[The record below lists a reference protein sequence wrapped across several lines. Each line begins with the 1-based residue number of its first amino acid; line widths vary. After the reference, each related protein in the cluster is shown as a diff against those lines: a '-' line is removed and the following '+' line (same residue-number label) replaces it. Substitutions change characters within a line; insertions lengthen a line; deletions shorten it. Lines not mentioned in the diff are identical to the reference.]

1 MTYVIYSKDG
11 CPQCVTA
18 KNFAQARGID
28 HIVRMLGKDYELQDL
43 MDIAKMPVRQMPFI
57 MKTED
62 TVLTPVGTLQNF
74 MAEVN
79 NAG

>member
-1 MTYVIYSKDG
+1 MTYIIYSKDG

-18 KNFAQARGID
+18 KNFAQARGVD
-28 HIVRMLGKDYELQDL
+28 HMVRMLGTDYELQDL

-57 MKTED
+57 MKMEGND
-62 TVLTPVGTLQNF
+62 LTPVGTLQNF

-79 NAG
+79 NA

>member
-1 MTYVIYSKDG
+1 MTNIIYSKDG

-18 KNFAQARGID
+18 KNFAQARGVD
-28 HIVRMLGKDYELQDL
+28 HMVRMLGTDYELQGL

-57 MKTED
+57 MKTEGND
-62 TVLTPVGTLQNF
+62 LIPVGTLQNF

-79 NAG
+79 NA

>member
-1 MTYVIYSKDG
+1 MTYIIYSKDG

-18 KNFAQARGID
+18 KNFAQARGVD
-28 HIVRMLGKDYELQDL
+28 HMVRMLGTDYELQGL

-57 MKTED
+57 MKTEGND
-62 TVLTPVGTLQNF
+62 LIPVGTLQNF

-79 NAG
+79 NA

>member
-1 MTYVIYSKDG
+1 MTYIIYSKDG

-18 KNFAQARGID
+18 KNFAQARGVD
-28 HIVRMLGKDYELQDL
+28 HMVRMLGTDYELQDL

-57 MKTED
+57 MKTEGND
-62 TVLTPVGTLQNF
+62 LIPVGTLQNF

-79 NAG
+79 NA

>member
-18 KNFAQARGID
+18 KNFAQARGLD
-28 HIVRMLGKDYELQDL
+28 HVVRMLGRDYELSDL
-43 MDIAKMPVRQMPFI
+43 MDIAKIPVRQMPFI
-57 MKTED
+57 MKVED
-62 TVLTPVGTLQNF
+62 NEMTPVGTLQNF

-79 NAG
+79 NA

>member
-18 KNFAQARGID
+18 KNFAQARGLD
-28 HIVRMLGKDYELQDL
+28 HVVRMLGKDYELSDL
-43 MDIAKMPVRQMPFI
+43 MDIAKVPVRQMPFI
-57 MKTED
+57 MKVED
-62 TVLTPVGTLQNF
+62 NEMKLVGTLQNF

-79 NAG
+79 NA

>member
-1 MTYVIYSKDG
+1 MTYIIYSKDG

-18 KNFAQARGID
+18 KNFAQARGVD
-28 HIVRMLGKDYELQDL
+28 HMVRMLDTDYELQDL

-57 MKTED
+57 MKTEGND
-62 TVLTPVGTLQNF
+62 LIPVGTLQNF

-79 NAG
+79 NA

>member
-18 KNFAQARGID
+18 KNFAQARGLD
-28 HIVRMLGKDYELQDL
+28 HVVRMLGKDYELSDL
-43 MDIAKMPVRQMPFI
+43 MDIAKIPVRQMPFI
-57 MKTED
+57 MKVED
-62 TVLTPVGTLQNF
+62 NEMKPVGTLQNF

-79 NAG
+79 NA

>member
-18 KNFAQARGID
+18 KNFAQARGLD
-28 HIVRMLGKDYELQDL
+28 HVVRMLGKDYELSDL
-43 MDIAKMPVRQMPFI
+43 MDISKVPVRQMPFI
-57 MKTED
+57 MKVED
-62 TVLTPVGTLQNF
+62 NEMKPVGTLQNF

-79 NAG
+79 NA

>member
-18 KNFAQARGID
+18 KNFAQARGLD
-28 HIVRMLGKDYELQDL
+28 HVVRMLGKDYELSDL
-43 MDIAKMPVRQMPFI
+43 MGISKVPVRQMPFI
-57 MKTED
+57 MKVED
-62 TVLTPVGTLQNF
+62 NEMKTVGTLQNF

-79 NAG
+79 NA

>member
-1 MTYVIYSKDG
+1 MTYVIYSKTG
-11 CPQCVTA
+11 CPMCETA
-18 KNFAQARGID
+18 KNFAKARGID
-28 HIVRMLGKDYELQDL
+28 HVVRMLGQDYELSDL

-62 TVLTPVGTLQNF
+62 TVLTPVGTLQDF

-79 NAG
+79 NA

>member
-18 KNFAQARGID
+18 KNFAQARGLD
-28 HIVRMLGKDYELQDL
+28 HVVRMLGKDYELSYL
-43 MDIAKMPVRQMPFI
+43 MDIAKIPVRQMPFI
-57 MKTED
+57 MKVED
-62 TVLTPVGTLQNF
+62 NEMKPVGTLQNF

-79 NAG
+79 NA

>member
-18 KNFAQARGID
+18 KNFAQARGLD
-28 HIVRMLGKDYELQDL
+28 HVVRMLGKDYELSDL
-43 MDIAKMPVRQMPFI
+43 MDIAKVPVRQMPFI
-57 MKTED
+57 MKVED
-62 TVLTPVGTLQNF
+62 NEMKPVGTLQNF

-79 NAG
+79 NA

>member
-18 KNFAQARGID
+18 KNFAQARGLD
-28 HIVRMLGKDYELQDL
+28 HVVRMLGKDYELSEL
-43 MDIAKMPVRQMPFI
+43 MDIAKIPVRQMPFI
-57 MKTED
+57 MKVED
-62 TVLTPVGTLQNF
+62 NEMKPVGTLQNF

-79 NAG
+79 NA

>member
-18 KNFAQARGID
+18 KNFAQARGLD
-28 HIVRMLGKDYELQDL
+28 HVVRMLGKDYELSDL
-43 MDIAKMPVRQMPFI
+43 MDISKVTVRQMPFI
-57 MKTED
+57 MKVED
-62 TVLTPVGTLQNF
+62 NEMKPVGTLQNF

-79 NAG
+79 NA

>member
-18 KNFAQARGID
+18 KNFAQARGLN
-28 HIVRMLGKDYELQDL
+28 HVVRMLGKDYELSDL
-43 MDIAKMPVRQMPFI
+43 MDIAKVPVRQMPFI
-57 MKTED
+57 MKVED
-62 TVLTPVGTLQNF
+62 NEMKPVGTLQNF

-79 NAG
+79 NA